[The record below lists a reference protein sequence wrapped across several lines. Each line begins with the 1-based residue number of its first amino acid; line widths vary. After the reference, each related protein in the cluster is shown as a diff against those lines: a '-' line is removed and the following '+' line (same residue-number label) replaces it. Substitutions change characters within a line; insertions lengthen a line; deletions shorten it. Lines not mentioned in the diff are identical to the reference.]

1 MRGVWRRRESQFAR
15 PVALRARRT
24 HPSSVSFPKFS
35 LEETQTRANGINGL
49 IADKTKKC
57 ASEIVPR
64 PGRFGLQRSSRRFLS
79 LQNIPLETLGP
90 SNGARLSRGG
100 RGERGR
106 FRRTF
111 IHSRHNGISS
121 RGRMRG
127 RGARRRDANAARS
140 RDRLHP
146 VLYLACRSKKGV
158 FEKLFFF
165 SFGGWMM
172 LVLQTHNKNSDAFY
186 LNAHLSK
193 ALLLFETKKR

>member
-1 MRGVWRRRESQFAR
+1 MA
-15 PVALRARRT
+15 
-24 HPSSVSFPKFS
+24 SSP
-35 LEETQTRANGINGL
+35 T
-49 IADKTKKC
+49 KTKKC

-146 VLYLACRSKKGV
+146 VLYLARRSKKGV
-158 FEKLFFF
+158 FEKAFLLFVRLV
-165 SFGGWMM
+165 WMM
-172 LVLQTHNKNSDAFY
+172 LLVLQTHTKQRRKTLTPLYLNTLRSAVFFSCFFSRVGILDAFFFF
-186 LNAHLSK
+186 LKILCISS
-193 ALLLFETKKR
+193 L

>member
-1 MRGVWRRRESQFAR
+1 MA
-15 PVALRARRT
+15 
-24 HPSSVSFPKFS
+24 SSP
-35 LEETQTRANGINGL
+35 
-49 IADKTKKC
+49 TKPMC
-57 ASEIVPR
+57 VSEIVPR

-79 LQNIPLETLGP
+79 LQNVPLETLGP

-146 VLYLACRSKKGV
+146 VLYPVRRSKKGV
-158 FEKLFFF
+158 EKLFF
-165 SFGGWMM
+165 SSGVVGCWS
-172 LVLQTHNKNSDAFY
+172 LLSEETHNNTLTPFI
-186 LNAHLSK
+186 
-193 ALLLFETKKR
+193 